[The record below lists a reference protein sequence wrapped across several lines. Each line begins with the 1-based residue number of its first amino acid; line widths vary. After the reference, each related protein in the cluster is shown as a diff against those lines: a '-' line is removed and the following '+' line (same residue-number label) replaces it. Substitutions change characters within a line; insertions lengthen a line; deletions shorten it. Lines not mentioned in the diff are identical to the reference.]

1 MTTNKTLAIFGF
13 GGHSKVIKD
22 IAYLNGYNSYV
33 YYDDYQ
39 TNEKIVG
46 KSNDLI
52 KHKNEISDLFIA
64 IGDNNL
70 RKKKFLE
77 FNKYFNMISLIHP
90 RSIISANSKE
100 IGSGSV
106 VMAGVIINSS
116 VKIGNCTIVNTG
128 SIVDHETIID
138 DYVHISPG
146 VTIGGQVKIGANSWL
161 GIGSTVINNITI
173 NNNVLLGAHSLLT
186 KDADKNSKYI
196 GVPAKKVDEY

>member
-70 RKKKFLE
+70 RKKKLINYKTFKDK
-77 FNKYFNMISLIHP
+77 KYVMPYWGPNFSNDEIKKTLKKSHIIKKNDLIMKKPSNVISYANIKK
-90 RSIISANSKE
+90 IIGK
-100 IGSGSV
+100 
-106 VMAGVIINSS
+106 
-116 VKIGNCTIVNTG
+116 KLKK
-128 SIVDHETIID
+128 HLD
-138 DYVHISPG
+138 DKRILKWS
-146 VTIGGQVKIGANSWL
+146 
-161 GIGSTVINNITI
+161 
-173 NNNVLLGAHSLLT
+173 
-186 KDADKNSKYI
+186 DF
-196 GVPAKKVDEY
+196 E